1 MKPRIHRPR
10 VLIITYAVFAVLLLI
25 GSFAFWFGL
34 DPGTRV
40 RFNWLQI
47 ANMVFL
53 VVLLL
58 VLFGALAFSI
68 VQVDERGL
76 MARNAFRVWRLPWSQ
91 LHSVVLRDGD
101 TFATLLLLKHDA
113 HKEPARRMLFGLQSV
128 DGARTVDAVRQIN
141 ADIVARRQRP
151 DPGDADPPG

>member
-1 MKPRIHRPR
+1 MKTQIYRPR
-10 VLIITYAVFAVLLLI
+10 VLIITYAVFAVLLLV

-53 VVLLL
+53 VALLL
-58 VLFGALAFSI
+58 VLFGALAFS
-68 VQVDERGL
+68 VVLVDERGL
-76 MARNAFRVWRLPWSQ
+76 MVRNAFRVWRLPWST
-91 LHSVVLRDGD
+91 LHSVVLREGD
-101 TFATLLLLKHDA
+101 TFATLLLLAHDA

-128 DGARTVDAVRQIN
+128 DGARTVEAVRQIN
-141 ADIVARRQRP
+141 ADIVAHRRPAPEGR
-151 DPGDADPPG
+151 D